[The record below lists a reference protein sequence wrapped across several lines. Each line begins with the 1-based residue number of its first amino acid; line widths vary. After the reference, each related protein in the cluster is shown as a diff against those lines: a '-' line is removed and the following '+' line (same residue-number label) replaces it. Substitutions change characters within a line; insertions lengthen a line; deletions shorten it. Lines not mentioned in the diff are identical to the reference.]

1 MVWLF
6 SIQGSTNGYVAIRK
20 LIKKRQNMQY
30 DAKTPKEY
38 LEKLEDDW
46 RKGKLE
52 KIREMIKNQGP
63 SLKEDIEYKM
73 LSYGNEEKNIFHL
86 NAQSAYVSLY
96 VGNIDKVE
104 NAQELLKDFDKGKG
118 CIRIKKTVDLSKT
131 GLETFIQKTIKLW
144 EKGGNTDC

>member
-1 MVWLF
+1 
-6 SIQGSTNGYVAIRK
+6 
-20 LIKKRQNMQY
+20 MQY
-30 DAKTPKEY
+30 EAKTPKEY

-46 RKGKLE
+46 RKVKLE
-52 KIREMIKNQGP
+52 KIRAMIKNQGP

-73 LSYGNEEKNIFHL
+73 LSYRNEEKNIFHL

-131 GLETFIQKTIKLW
+131 GLEAFIQKTIMLW